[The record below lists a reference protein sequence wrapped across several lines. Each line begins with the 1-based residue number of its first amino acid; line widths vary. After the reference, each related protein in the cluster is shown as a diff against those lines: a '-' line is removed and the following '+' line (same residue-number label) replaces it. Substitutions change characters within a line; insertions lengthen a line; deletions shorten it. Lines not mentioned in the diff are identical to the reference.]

1 MTVNVG
7 NADRVVRAIAGILL
21 IILPFVSGF
30 GAGSAV
36 LTWGSVV
43 VGAILAATAVFK
55 FCPLYRLVGA
65 NTCSR

>member
-7 NADRVVRAIAGILL
+7 NADRVVRAIAGLLL
-21 IILPFVSGF
+21 ILLPFVSGF

-36 LTWGSVV
+36 LTWGSVA
-43 VGAILAATAVFK
+43 VGAILAATAAFK

>member
-21 IILPFVSGF
+21 IILPFVSSF

>member
-36 LTWGSVV
+36 LTRGSVV

-65 NTCSR
+65 NTCTR